1 MPRTYQRSLQRMRD
15 RVQLLEEAIE
25 TIVQARLQMN
35 ALDLGPLDVA
45 IDQAV
50 ADYKE
55 KQNDRMSIHRRSH

>member
-1 MPRTYQRSLQRMRD
+1 MGRTYQNRLQKLRA
-15 RVQLLEEAIE
+15 RVELLEEAIA

-35 ALDLGPLDVA
+35 ALDLGALDVA

-55 KQNDRMSIHRRSH
+55 KDNDRVSIHRRID